1 MDPIR
6 IRVARI
12 IDFGKM
18 VAVLGVDL
26 ETDKVVVIHIDHRPL
41 DTILD
46 SWKAP
51 EFAQPLSFEADQLTL
66 SLEMVPDGGDDGGE
80 HQRQAR
86 AA

>member
-12 IDFGKM
+12 IDFGK
-18 VAVLGVDL
+18 VVSVLGVDV
-26 ETDKVVVIHIDHRPL
+26 ETDKIVVVHIDHRPL

-46 SWKAP
+46 GWKAP
-51 EFAQPLSFEADQLTL
+51 DFAQPLSFDADQLTL
-66 SLEMVPDGGDDGGE
+66 SLNMAPDAGGDGGE
-80 HQRQAR
+80 RVSQAR

>member
-12 IDFGKM
+12 IDFGK
-18 VAVLGVDL
+18 VVSVLGVDL
-26 ETDKVVVIHIDHRPL
+26 ETDKIVVVHIDHRPL

-46 SWKAP
+46 GWNAP
-51 EFAQPLSFEADQLTL
+51 DFAQPLSFDADQLTL
-66 SLEMVPDGGDDGGE
+66 SLNMSPDGNDGGE
-80 HQRQAR
+80 RTSQLR

>member
-12 IDFGKM
+12 IDFGK
-18 VAVLGVDL
+18 VVSVLGVDL
-26 ETDKVVVIHIDHRPL
+26 ETDKIVVVHIDHRPL

-46 SWKAP
+46 GWKAP
-51 EFAQPLSFEADQLTL
+51 DFAQPLSFDADQLTL
-66 SLEMVPDGGDDGGE
+66 SLNMSPDEGDDGGE
-80 HQRQAR
+80 RVSQAR

>member
-12 IDFGKM
+12 IDFGK
-18 VAVLGVDL
+18 VVSVVGVDL
-26 ETDKVVVIHIDHRPL
+26 QTDKIVLVHIDHRPIQ
-41 DTILD
+41 TILD

-51 EFAQPLSFEADQLTL
+51 EFEQPLAFDADQLTL
-66 SLEMVPDGGDDGGE
+66 SLDMTPDQEDGG
-80 HQRQAR
+80 HRTTQVR